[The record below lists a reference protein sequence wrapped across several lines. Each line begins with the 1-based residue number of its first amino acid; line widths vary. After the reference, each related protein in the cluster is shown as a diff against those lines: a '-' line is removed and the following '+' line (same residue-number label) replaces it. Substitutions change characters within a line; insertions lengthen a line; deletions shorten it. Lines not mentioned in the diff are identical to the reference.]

1 MSIFLELLR
10 CFLCCEDEHD
20 YDYQTSHENSFPES
34 HPYNQLPWPR
44 THFPWAWF
52 GWWKLPI
59 QKFCWS
65 NPHQLNLNQHCFLL
79 IQFSPSKCPTSLG
92 KIQQSSYVDSCST
105 SPKPPTS
112 SSKPLKSTF
121 VNPSSTYGKPPT
133 SSSNLLHSTSAN
145 TSSSSLKPQ
154 HLHPTHSSLFLVHP
168 LTPWSL
174 YVDHLGFFLNN
185 LHPWTLQM

>member
-1 MSIFLELLR
+1 MFPLLWR
-10 CFLCCEDEHD
+10 WAWLWQSNFPWKQLSRISSL
-20 YDYQTSHENSFPES
+20 QSTS
-34 HPYNQLPWPR
+34 PR

-52 GWWKLPI
+52 GWWHTKIWLIKPSSTRS
-59 QKFCWS
+59 KPALFPS
-65 NPHQLNLNQHCFLL
+65 NSIP
-79 IQFSPSKCPTSLG
+79 SPKCPTSLG
-92 KIQQSSYVDSCST
+92 KLQQSSYVDPCST

-112 SSKPLKSTF
+112 SSKPLISTF
-121 VNPSSTYGKPPT
+121 VNPSSTSGKPPT

-145 TSSSSLKPQ
+145 TSSSSLNPQ
-154 HLHPTHSSLFLVHP
+154 HLHPTHSNLLLVHP